1 MLVIVF
7 TGLDF
12 KPLSVKASWA
22 FVFGTEWVL
31 TTNLCMLMPSL
42 ANGGAE
48 RVGVTL
54 LNEWHRRGYDVQLVL
69 VASEQR

>member
-1 MLVIVF
+1 MHAHV
-7 TGLDF
+7 
-12 KPLSVKASWA
+12 
-22 FVFGTEWVL
+22 
-31 TTNLCMLMPSL
+31 SL

-69 VASEQR
+69 VASEQGKLVNELNPSVPITSLRSSRSLLQSSKS